1 MNKLP
6 EEFLK
11 KMHILLGE
19 EEYQEFLN
27 SYEAPRKFGLRV
39 NTSKISV
46 EDFKR
51 LAPFNLTPIPWCD
64 NGFYYEEKD
73 QPSRH
78 PFYYAGLY
86 YLQEPSAMAPG
97 GHSAGRAWN
106 EGVRPVCGS
115 WRKGH
120 RIGSK
125 ASGEGAFGSQRYQR
139 FQGKGT
145 FEKRGSVW
153 HFEYLFDE

>member
-51 LAPFNLTPIPWCD
+51 LAPFKLTPIPWCD

-86 YLQEPSAMAPG
+86 YL
-97 GHSAGRAWN
+97 AGAKCY
-106 EGVRPVCGS
+106 GTGRPFC
-115 WRKGH
+115 R
-120 RIGSK
+120 
-125 ASGEGAFGSQRYQR
+125 
-139 FQGKGT
+139 
-145 FEKRGSVW
+145 
-153 HFEYLFDE
+153 